1 VDPARVQTIV
11 LAAGSSLRMG
21 WDKLIAPFE
30 GLPLARR
37 VVAGLADLHPIVV
50 AAPGVAEVL
59 TGLGGLQMIA
69 TEPTA
74 GPSVT
79 LALANAAVPPDLA
92 LAVIAC
98 DLPFL
103 DATLV
108 RAFLERVPGDADL
121 TYPVVAGTPGHP
133 VVWSPK
139 ARARIPALRADEAP
153 ARVRRDPALRVLE
166 IVETD
171 DGYVFDVDTPA
182 TWSDA
187 EARAARAGR

>member
-30 GLPLARR
+30 GVPLARR
-37 VVAGLADLHPIVV
+37 VVAGLVDLRPLVV
-50 AAPGVAEVL
+50 AAPQVADVLAGLRGV
-59 TGLGGLQMIA
+59 
-69 TEPTA
+69 EPTA

-79 LALANAAVPPDLA
+79 LALADAAVPPDLA
-92 LAVIAC
+92 LAVVAC

-103 DATLV
+103 DAALM
-108 RAFLERVPGDADL
+108 RAFLERVPADVDVA
-121 TYPVVAGTPGHP
+121 YPVVAGTPGHP
-133 VVWSPK
+133 VVWSPA
-139 ARARIPALRADEAP
+139 ARARIPALRPDEAP

-166 IVETD
+166 LVETD

-182 TWSDA
+182 AWFDA